1 MSFAQ
6 PVGFARD
13 AILGGATLLLAGV
26 SASHS
31 ASAQIA
37 VMTNTVEERTA
48 APGEK
53 YAGTIL
59 VRNLTAQTQPVRVY
73 QSDYTF
79 FANGTSHFDAPG
91 TVERSNAKWIT
102 PSAANALIPPQGEV
116 TVSYTVQVPVS
127 DTLRGTFWSTVMVEA
142 AVSPAP
148 AASGRQVSLGTVT
161 RYAVQ
166 IATHVSGTGTSKTE
180 FGNQHSLS
188 EADGSKS
195 LEVDL
200 SNVGERAYRPLL
212 WVELYDAT
220 GAVRAKV
227 QQQRGLLYPGT
238 SLRQKFVLG
247 KLPAG
252 DYKAA
257 VFADAGDDATFAAQ
271 YKLHF

>member
-1 MSFAQ
+1 MSLAQ
-6 PVGFARD
+6 PVGFARHVILD
-13 AILGGATLLLAGV
+13 AVILLIAGLGV
-26 SASHS
+26 SHS

-48 APGEK
+48 VPGEK

-59 VRNLTAQTQPVRVY
+59 VRNLTSQTQPVRVY

-79 FANGTSHFDAPG
+79 FADGTSHFEAPG
-91 TVERSNAKWIT
+91 TAGRSNAKWIT
-102 PSAANALIPPQGEV
+102 PSASNALIPPDGEL

-142 AVSPAP
+142 AVNPP
-148 AASGRQVSLGTVT
+148 RAASGRQVSLGSVT

-166 IATHVSGTGTSKTE
+166 IATHVSGTGTSMIG

-188 EADGSKS
+188 EADGSRS
-195 LEVDL
+195 LEVDV

-212 WVELYDAT
+212 WVELYDAM
-220 GAVRAKV
+220 GSVRAKL